1 MNFWRLL
8 DLERLL
14 ESFGDDAPS
23 GENIEYEAVF
33 TAMEMAAQPGEERQI
48 GDSVIEAEEP
58 NYRDISEKALAV
70 LEESHDLRA
79 AVILA
84 NSELRVNGLEGFAK
98 VTGYIRGCL
107 EQYWDSC
114 HPQLDEDDDD
124 DPTMRVNAVLGLADD
139 ATVVKGIRNTGLT
152 QSNAFGR
159 VSLRD
164 IAVAAGE
171 VPPAKDATNVLD
183 AAGISAAFQDTD
195 DEVLKDI
202 FENAQ
207 LAFEN
212 VKAIDAVFDA
222 QTPGQ
227 GPDLGP
233 LIKTLY
239 SAVNR
244 LTEETGGETAADA
257 ESGLEDGAPI
267 QAGAAPSAPAGTI
280 SSQRDVEMTIDRI
293 LAYYAAHEPS
303 SPLPILLE
311 RAKRLVGADFMT
323 IMKDIAPGGVDEV
336 IVVGGI
342 TEDDE

>member
-1 MNFWRLL
+1 M
-8 DLERLL
+8 EPLL
-14 ESFGDDAPS
+14 ESFGDDTPS
-23 GENIEYEAVF
+23 GENLEYEAVF
-33 TAMEMAAQPGEERQI
+33 SAMEMAAQPGEERQI

-70 LEESHDLRA
+70 LEKSHDLRA
-79 AVILA
+79 AVLLA
-84 NSELRVNGLEGFAK
+84 NAELRLNGLEGFAK
-98 VTGYIRGCL
+98 VTGYIHGCL
-107 EQYWDSC
+107 DQYWDSC

-124 DPTMRVNAVLGLADD
+124 DPTMRVNAILGLADD
-139 ATVVKGIRNTGLT
+139 ATVLKGLRNTHLT
-152 QSNAFGR
+152 LSNAFGR

-171 VPPAKDATNVLD
+171 VPPAKDASNVLD

-195 DEVLKDI
+195 SDALKEI
-202 FENAQ
+202 FDNAK

-239 SAVNR
+239 SAVNK
-244 LTEETGGETAADA
+244 LTEETGGEAVEISTDTSEA
-257 ESGLEDGAPI
+257 GAPL
-267 QAGAAPSAPAGTI
+267 QAGSAPSAPTGAI

-293 LAYYAAHEPS
+293 LAYYTSHEPS

-323 IMKDIAPGGVDEV
+323 IMKDIAPGGVDEL